1 MQMAD
6 KIVLRSVAA
15 DPPYLV
21 DDKGGDP
28 SSDAKRSWTSCWSHG
43 SRRGPS
49 RGGSCSSR
57 ANPEIRCPAIV
68 PPSVDEWLPGQHLAR
83 FVVQVVESLDLRSS
97 GRDPIFSVLPLKKGT
112 KTQVFRGAGTTD
124 PVGK

>member
-57 ANPEIRCPAIV
+57 ANPEIRCSAIV
-68 PPSVDEWLPGQHLAR
+68 PPSVDEWLPGAA
-83 FVVQVVESLDLRSS
+83 S
-97 GRDPIFSVLPLKKGT
+97 GAVC
-112 KTQVFRGAGTTD
+112 GAGGRKFSPAIERSRPDFFGFATQ
-124 PVGK
+124 